1 MIYLDKEILWALRK
15 LKKEFWDKFEDYY
28 DQIKEIQN
36 VFFLQKK
43 EDKNIKDKNKID
55 EWLKLIK
62 EKLFDK
68 FDKKEK
74 KLSDKKRNHLIKLS
88 DKKKELFD
96 KKRNHLIKKKEKLS
110 DKFDKKE
117 KKLSDKFDKKE
128 KKLSDKKKELFE
140 KYFDHDYLEKN
151 PDTIRFKKIN
161 WKIRKKLKKINFFN
175 NFSKS
180 IQLEFPTGGVGQWIK
195 DYLYDFLIKKYY
207 DDLVKEGLIEK
218 NDEKDLI
225 IKNYKKNNLFPISLK
240 HNLSY
245 ITLIQNLN
253 QNKIQRIY
261 CFKLKQKNENIKLEK
276 GMTILHESKSKKK
289 IILHDVYGVED
300 RTEKIKELILNK
312 DDDKKINKKIK
323 SKLIYQTNSKTEL
336 EQIWIKAWKASI
348 KVNNLNFFNNY
359 WLITKKKLIL
369 EIKNNEIEKQK
380 DYPDIS
386 NSIHKVI
393 ITTTREGKI
402 NQSLKDRIHDL
413 VTFDNIINFE
423 ETIYLS
429 KKSFWSAPREK
440 HSFQF
445 LIKDFFKDEK
455 NWKKFNNLINYNKQS
470 HHKYKFYK
478 YKFLN
483 KNSDD
488 NDDIELEIIPVGN
501 PINKNSKCP

>member
-1 MIYLDKEILWALRK
+1 MIYLDKEILSALRK

-28 DQIKEIQN
+28 DQIKETN
-36 VFFLQKK
+36 VYFFINSNNGQ
-43 EDKNIKDKNKID
+43 DTID
-55 EWLKLIK
+55 NWLKKIK
-62 EKLFDK
+62 GKLC
-68 FDKKEK
+68 DKKY
-74 KLSDKKRNHLIKLS
+74 
-88 DKKKELFD
+88 
-96 KKRNHLIKKKEKLS
+96 
-110 DKFDKKE
+110 
-117 KKLSDKFDKKE
+117 
-128 KKLSDKKKELFE
+128 E
-140 KYFDHDYLEKN
+140 KYVDHNYSNKN

-161 WKIRKKLKKINFFN
+161 WKIRKKLKKIDFFN

-180 IQLEFPTGGVGQWIK
+180 IQLEFPTGCVGQWIK

-207 DDLVKEGLIEK
+207 DDLVKEGLIKK

-276 GMTILHESKSKKK
+276 GMTILHESKSKSKKK

-312 DDDKKINKKIK
+312 DYDKKINKKIK

-359 WLITKKKLIL
+359 WLITKKRLIL

-402 NQSLKDRIHDL
+402 NQSLKDRICDL

-429 KKSFWSAPREK
+429 KKSFWSASKEK
-440 HSFQF
+440 HSLQF
-445 LIKDFFKDEK
+445 LIKDFFKDKK

-488 NDDIELEIIPVGN
+488 NDDIELEIIAVGN

>member
-1 MIYLDKEILWALRK
+1 MIYLDKEILSALRK
-15 LKKEFWDKFEDYY
+15 LKKEFWNKFEDYY
-28 DQIKEIQN
+28 DQIKEIN
-36 VFFLQKK
+36 VYFFINSNNGQ
-43 EDKNIKDKNKID
+43 DTID
-55 EWLKLIK
+55 NWLKKIK
-62 EKLFDK
+62 GELC
-68 FDKKEK
+68 DKKY
-74 KLSDKKRNHLIKLS
+74 
-88 DKKKELFD
+88 
-96 KKRNHLIKKKEKLS
+96 
-110 DKFDKKE
+110 
-117 KKLSDKFDKKE
+117 
-128 KKLSDKKKELFE
+128 E
-140 KYFDHDYLEKN
+140 KYVDHNYSNKN
-151 PDTIRFKKIN
+151 HNTIRFKKIN
-161 WKIRKKLKKINFFN
+161 WKIRKKLKKIDFFN
-175 NFSKS
+175 NFSKL
-180 IQLEFPTGGVGQWIK
+180 IQLEFSTDDVGQWIK
-195 DYLYDFLIKKYY
+195 DYLYDYLIKKYY
-207 DDLVKEGLIEK
+207 DDLVKEGLIKK

-240 HNLSY
+240 NNLSY

-253 QNKIQRIY
+253 DNKIQRIY
-261 CFKLKQKNENIKLEK
+261 CFKLDQNNEDIKNKTLEK
-276 GMTILHESKSKKK
+276 GMTILNNIKSKKK
-289 IILHDVYGVED
+289 ILLHDVYGVED
-300 RTEKIKELILNK
+300 RTEKIKELIFKNTNNKVNK

-359 WLITKKKLIL
+359 RLITKKKLIL
-369 EIKNNEIEKQK
+369 KIKNNEIEKQK

-386 NSIHKVI
+386 NSIHKII

-402 NQSLKDRIHDL
+402 NQSLKDRIYDL

-455 NWKKFNNLINYNKQS
+455 NWKEFNNLINYNKQS
-470 HHKYKFYK
+470 HHK

-488 NDDIELEIIPVGN
+488 NDDIELEIIPVNN
-501 PINKNSKCP
+501 PIKKNSKCP